1 MKHYKLFID
10 GNWIDTPNK
19 AFVQDKYTG
28 EPFASIAQAEDA
40 DVERAVQSAK
50 NAFRKIKLSP
60 YHRYEILLK
69 VSKLLLENK
78 EHIAE
83 ILSREVGKP
92 LKESRGEVQ
101 RAAFTFEIAAEE
113 AKRITGE
120 MVPVEAT
127 PGSEN
132 RLAFTLRSPLGV
144 VCAITP
150 FNFPLNLAAH
160 KIAPALAAGNAVVLK
175 PTQQCPVNSALLVQ
189 LLLDAGLPPG
199 YINLVFGSGAKVG
212 EQLLH
217 NKDINFY
224 SFTGSAQVGER
235 IRDVIG
241 LRNCTLELGSNS
253 AVIVHHDADIM
264 DTSRLCVAGSFANA
278 GQVCISVQRVY
289 VHQDIYSKFLS
300 EMKKQVEK
308 LVVGNPLNDTTD
320 MGPMISEKEVE
331 RIDQWVKEAVGQG
344 AEVVTGGR
352 KMDERTYLPTI
363 LTNVNREM
371 KVVSNEVFAPVVV
384 VIPYENI
391 DWAINEINASQYG
404 LQAGVFTSNT
414 NLAMKA
420 AKKIHTGGVVIGDTS
435 SYRTDSMPYG
445 GVKRSGIGKE
455 GAKYAIKEL
464 TEEKIVIFNLKNQ

>member
-50 NAFRKIKLSP
+50 NAFQKIKLSP
-60 YHRYEILLK
+60 YHRYEILFK

-150 FNFPLNLAAH
+150 FNFPLFAD
-160 KIAPALAAGNAVVLK
+160 
-175 PTQQCPVNSALLVQ
+175 TT
-189 LLLDAGLPPG
+189 
-199 YINLVFGSGAKVG
+199 
-212 EQLLH
+212 
-217 NKDINFY
+217 
-224 SFTGSAQVGER
+224 SF
-235 IRDVIG
+235 
-241 LRNCTLELGSNS
+241 
-253 AVIVHHDADIM
+253 
-264 DTSRLCVAGSFANA
+264 DTS
-278 GQVCISVQRVY
+278 
-289 VHQDIYSKFLS
+289 
-300 EMKKQVEK
+300 
-308 LVVGNPLNDTTD
+308 
-320 MGPMISEKEVE
+320 
-331 RIDQWVKEAVGQG
+331 
-344 AEVVTGGR
+344 
-352 KMDERTYLPTI
+352 
-363 LTNVNREM
+363 
-371 KVVSNEVFAPVVV
+371 
-384 VIPYENI
+384 
-391 DWAINEINASQYG
+391 
-404 LQAGVFTSNT
+404 
-414 NLAMKA
+414 
-420 AKKIHTGGVVIGDTS
+420 IGH
-435 SYRTDSMPYG
+435 
-445 GVKRSGIGKE
+445 
-455 GAKYAIKEL
+455 
-464 TEEKIVIFNLKNQ
+464 